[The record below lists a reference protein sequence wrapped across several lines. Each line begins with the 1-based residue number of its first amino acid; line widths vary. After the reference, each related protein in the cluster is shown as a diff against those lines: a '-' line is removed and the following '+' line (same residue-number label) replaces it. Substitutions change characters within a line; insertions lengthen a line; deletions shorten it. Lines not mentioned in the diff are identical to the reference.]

1 MKLLL
6 LSKSTGYEDVI
17 TLVRALETYF
27 EIEVDDI
34 DGVHCILTLFT
45 HEKASPEKG
54 EAEDRPP

>member
-1 MKLLL
+1 
-6 LSKSTGYEDVI
+6 VI